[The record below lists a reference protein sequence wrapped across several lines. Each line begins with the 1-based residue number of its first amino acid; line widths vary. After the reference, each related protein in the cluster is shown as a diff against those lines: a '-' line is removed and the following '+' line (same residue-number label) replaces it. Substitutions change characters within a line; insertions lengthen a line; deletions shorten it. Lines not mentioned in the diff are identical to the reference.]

1 MTVNERIDALRQE
14 MKKENIDFYLI
25 PMADYHTSE
34 YVGDYFKGVQYISGF
49 TGTNATV
56 VISQDEAG
64 LWTDGRYFIQARR
77 EMKDTYVKLFEMGQG
92 GLACCDSWGHKESDM
107 TEQLN

>member
-49 TGTNATV
+49 TG
-56 VISQDEAG
+56 
-64 LWTDGRYFIQARR
+64 WTLFYSGQKRNERYLCKA
-77 EMKDTYVKLFEMGQG
+77 L
-92 GLACCDSWGHKESDM
+92 
-107 TEQLN
+107 